1 MPLAPPVIS
10 TAWPVKSVSSR
21 ILLALSGSALD
32 DLRRP
37 VRRHV
42 WNCAVDPRHL
52 DQAGMRRRPLAEP
65 RGATVARQH
74 IGVAVL
80 VQAAAPARMLR
91 VEPGAGR
98 ELHDARYH
106 HVGDDDAGEA
116 GTAVVPHPEIGR
128 AHV

>member
-65 RGATVARQH
+65 RGATVARQN

-80 VQAAAPARMLR
+80 GEAAAPARMPR
-91 VEPGAGR
+91 VDPGAGR
-98 ELHDARYH
+98 ELPA
-106 HVGDDDAGEA
+106 
-116 GTAVVPHPEIGR
+116 PR
-128 AHV
+128 AHPAGARHARRAG